1 MEKVRA
7 EEDALRAW
15 SEIGA
20 DISDSGAAVLSP
32 GEVLWEVALRGG
44 TLRAVFDTDSLDCDE
59 GTESSGAVLD
69 ICGESPKLMC
79 SCQGTKI
86 IKLISRTRCEC

>member
-15 SEIGA
+15 NEIGA

-44 TLRAVFDTDSLDCDE
+44 TLRAVFDTEALDCDE

-69 ICGESPKLMC
+69 ICGERPKLVC
-79 SCQGTKI
+79 SCQGI
-86 IKLISRTRCEC
+86 